1 MNKHSL
7 EALAREQLEAAHRAP
22 AGRSAVTVYGGHE
35 RPLRQTVIAL
45 VAGARLDE
53 HENPGDA
60 TVHVLTGRV
69 SLGSGEDSWDG
80 RAGDLLIVPPAKH
93 SLAAVEDAV
102 VLLTAVPRGHA
113 TGSGEPSRSGD

>member
-7 EALAREQLEAAHRAP
+7 HALAREQLELARRAP
-22 AGRSAVTVYGGHE
+22 AGRAAATVYGGHE
-35 RPLRQTVIAL
+35 RALRQTVIAL

-60 TVHVLTGRV
+60 TVHVLSGRV
-69 SLGSGEDSWDG
+69 TLAHGADSWDG
-80 RAGDLLIVPPAKH
+80 RSGDLLVVPAARH
-93 SLAAVEDAV
+93 SLLAEEDAV

-113 TGSGEPSRSGD
+113 R